1 MDREPS
7 RPSPRPATAGAPL
20 VTVQA
25 EAGRARSAAAP
36 GPEPALEAG
45 WVEAASKGDSSAFG
59 ALVHAYGGL
68 VTRVIG
74 RLVSDPDDRDD
85 LVQETFVRAFTAL
98 DKFKPGQPFRPW
110 LLTIALNL
118 ARDAW
123 RRRTTRPAAVP
134 LVDEDGTAV
143 SIPSPDPSPESAAAA
158 EELRRRAEAA
168 FGRLDRDHQAIL
180 WLRVR
185 EGLEYDEI
193 ATVLGIPRGTVMSR
207 LARARAA
214 LRRELE
220 GGREPE
226 RAREDYRR

>member
-1 MDREPS
+1 MRREPS
-7 RPSPRPATAGAPL
+7 PPLPRPATAGAP
-20 VTVQA
+20 A
-25 EAGRARSAAAP
+25 APAPAAAAGARFAP
-36 GPEPALEAG
+36 ERGPDPALVAG
-45 WVEAASKGDSSAFG
+45 WVEAASQGDSAAFA
-59 ALVHAYGGL
+59 ALVHAYGAL

-98 DKFKPGQPFRPW
+98 GKFKRGEPFRPW

-123 RRRTTRPAAVP
+123 RRRKVRPSPVP
-134 LVDEDGTAV
+134 LVDEAGTV
-143 SIPSPDPSPESAAAA
+143 LPIPSPDPSPESVAAG
-158 EELRRRAEAA
+158 EELRRRAESA
-168 FGRLDRDHQAIL
+168 FGRLERDHQAIL

-193 ATVLGIPRGTVMSR
+193 ATVLAIPRGTVMSR

-214 LRRELE
+214 LRRELDDE
-220 GGREPE
+220 RDRGR
-226 RAREDYRR
+226 AGEDYR